1 MQKRFRIRSI
11 FTVLLISYFII
22 LILPALLAAGLYRQA
37 YRMAQE
43 KYIENGR
50 GKLARAA
57 VCFDNYVEQLD
68 GAAMKLAFDT
78 DLKKVA
84 QMNKPVPGES
94 KVIQIVNFSGRIR
107 SILAADQDSTYALI
121 LQGNEFV
128 FTSTGVIYGLDFFFQ
143 KSRRY
148 AQMDSDEWVRQTF
161 SSPGKSFLPMQT
173 VWWMGEPVD
182 ALTYNHPVGV
192 NGSKENFAGVI
203 QYLIPRS
210 YLESVFSGVFEEGRG
225 ELCVYNSQG
234 VYLGSVGEMKQEPP
248 AEFPVQFLSTESG
261 SFEQEESETVSLY
274 QKSSDLIFLLKM
286 PRQIVYQ
293 DAFRLG
299 SISCA
304 AAAVCV
310 LIELGLGI
318 FFAWRYSTPLKNM
331 LKNIRLLSVARPQSY
346 ENEYSQLR
354 EGVETL
360 VRTHQYMQNE
370 LEEHR
375 EREQRSLMDQLLS
388 GRFRKEEEVREAAKQ
403 AGLELGNGPYLV
415 VMFSAA
421 GPRLE
426 KLLQTGQDTGCF
438 QETWMDV
445 RSDQV
450 TLVVTGVADQPEW
463 EERFRDWLRQTENM
477 YAGAGRRY
485 ENLLEL
491 SLSYEQA
498 QFSLNLA
505 RREQKAVH
513 FYGELPREKR
523 ELYFPAELEEKLV
536 CGVRHGEAAA
546 VEDVFDTLAKENL
559 EKRVLSASMIQILI
573 ADLTASYVKI
583 RRDIVSEDAA
593 GEEEALFVSGTDL
606 SQAFLTLKEQF
617 RCLCVQACQNKNDQ
631 KEQVQKRLIEY
642 LEVHYANQQLCVA
655 QMAEAFG
662 FSENYFSQFFR
673 EATGEAFS
681 SCLERIRMQK
691 AKERLL
697 VYQEEIE
704 TIAEKCGYTN
714 AASFRR
720 AFKRV
725 NGISPSQ
732 WKQEN
737 R

>member
-1 MQKRFRIRSI
+1 M
-11 FTVLLISYFII
+11 LLISYFII

-43 KYIENGR
+43 KYIETAG
-50 GKLARAA
+50 GKLARAS
-57 VCFDNYVEQLD
+57 VYFDNYVEQLD
-68 GAAMKLAFDT
+68 GAAMKLVFDT

-107 SILAADQDSTYALI
+107 SMLAADQDSTYALI
-121 LQGNEFV
+121 LENNEFV

-148 AQMDSDEWVRQTF
+148 TQMNSEEWVRQTF
-161 SSPGKSFLPMQT
+161 FAPRKSFLPLQT
-173 VWWMGEPVD
+173 VWWMGKPVE
-182 ALTYNHPVGV
+182 ALTYNYPVGV
-192 NGSKENFAGVI
+192 KGSKENFTGAV

-210 YLESVFSGVFEEGRG
+210 YLESVFSSVFEEDRG
-225 ELCVYNSQG
+225 QLCMYNSQG
-234 VYLGSVGEMKQEPP
+234 AYLGSVGENEQEPS
-248 AEFPVQFLSTESG
+248 AQFPVQLLSTESG

-274 QKSSDLIFLLKM
+274 QKSSDLIFLLQM
-286 PRQIVYQ
+286 PKQIVYR

-304 AAAVCV
+304 AAAACV
-310 LIELGLGI
+310 LIELGLGV

-331 LKNIRLLSVARPQSY
+331 LKNIRLLSISRQQPY
-346 ENEYSQLR
+346 GNEYSQLK

-360 VRTHQYMQNE
+360 VRTHQFMQNE

-388 GRFRKEEEVREAAKQ
+388 GRFRREEEVREAAKQ
-403 AGLELGNGPYLV
+403 AGLTLGKGPYLV
-415 VMFSAA
+415 VMFSAG
-421 GPRLE
+421 GPQLE
-426 KLLQTGQDTGCF
+426 KMLQTGQASGCF

-450 TLVVTGVADQPEW
+450 TLVITGAADQTEW
-463 EERFRDWLRQTENM
+463 EERFRDWLEQAENV

-505 RREQKAVH
+505 RRQQKTVH

-536 CGVRHGEAAA
+536 CGVRHGEEAA
-546 VEDVFDTLAKENL
+546 VEDVFDVLEKENQ
-559 EKRVLSASMIQILI
+559 EKRVLSGSMTQILI
-573 ADLTASYVKI
+573 ADLTASYVKA
-583 RRDIVSEDAA
+583 RRDIVSEEAA

-606 SQAFLTLKEQF
+606 SQAFSTLKEQF
-617 RCLCVQACQNKNDQ
+617 RRLCVQARQNKNDQ
-631 KEQVQKRLIEY
+631 KEQVQKKLIEY
-642 LEVHYANQQLCVA
+642 LELHYANQQLCVA
-655 QMAEAFG
+655 QMAEVFG

-681 SCLERIRMQK
+681 TCLEKIRMQK

-697 VYQEEIE
+697 LYEEEIE
-704 TIAEKCGYTN
+704 IIAEKCGYTN

-725 NGISPSQ
+725 NGVSPSQ